1 MVKYSRLIP
10 SCISKYKSG
19 TSYCGPSAV
28 LQYFTAELHD
38 HSTLVK
44 PIHGSVVEITN
55 EFFVIFSLK
64 KIAIEFAI
72 KKLVVVFPFGDLF
85 EFSGDKATTE

>member
-1 MVKYSRLIP
+1 MR
-10 SCISKYKSG
+10 SKYKFG

-38 HSTLVK
+38 HRTLVK
-44 PIHGSVVEITN
+44 PIHGSVVEITT

-64 KIAIEFAI
+64 KIVIEIAI
-72 KKLVVVFPFGDLF
+72 KKLVVVFPFRDLF
-85 EFSGDKATTE
+85 EFSGEKASTK